1 MNRRDYLRTAT
12 AVGLTGSVAGCTGL
26 LDGGGNPNVTL
37 GEPDREVDASSE
49 DLPYPAWGQKVP
61 DVSLPAPVDDRT
73 VDLRSI
79 DTPSLLT
86 FFYSHC
92 NTVCPVLIS
101 AMRNVQTHSLNEGYA
116 DEVAFFPTTFDPA
129 RDDADRFRAYA
140 DEMNVDTDAG
150 NWHFLRPESK
160 DRAKAVVQEQFGVR
174 FDRTEPDDM
183 DMYMFAHSALT
194 FLVNADGY
202 VERAYRSKSP
212 DADQILS
219 DLETVRA

>member
-12 AVGLTGSVAGCTGL
+12 AVGIAGTAGCVGM
-26 LDGGGNPNVTL
+26 LDSGGNSNVTL
-37 GEPDREVDASSE
+37 GKPERDADITSE

-61 DVSLPAPVDDRT
+61 AVSLPAPLEDRT
-73 VDLRSI
+73 VDLRSVEK
-79 DTPSLLT
+79 PSLLT

-92 NTVCPVLIS
+92 QTVCPVLVS

-116 DEVAFFPTTFDPA
+116 DDVAFFPTTFDPA
-129 RDDADRFRAYA
+129 RDDAERFRAYA
-140 DEMNVDTDAG
+140 DKMNVDADAG

-160 DRAKAVVQEQFGVR
+160 DRAKAVVQDEFGVR
-174 FDRTEPDDM
+174 FDRTEPEDM

-212 DADQILS
+212 NADTIIS
-219 DLETVRA
+219 DLEQVRA